1 MAAGVHIFDR
11 TQDQLLPLR
20 INVVKKSSCQP
31 LVIETQNSNLFDFYT
46 FLFVLWGEGA
56 IYGSYHYQPRD
67 NLVFK
72 EGGYHSMIKTWQC
85 VRVSVYMADIFADIK
100 WKNFQCKGQVS
111 QEDILASSH
120 WSFCQN
126 SIVDVQFES
135 RRGLF
140 MIIATIVVKFKS
152 IVRTLKYFKG
162 WTFSNADPLSAIVV
176 FSPID
181 YFSWL
186 FRGGLMIS
194 IRSIILKLNQTR
206 LHFCISL

>member
-1 MAAGVHIFDR
+1 MSADLTYFW
-11 TQDQLLPLR
+11 
-20 INVVKKSSCQP
+20 
-31 LVIETQNSNLFDFYT
+31 QNPRSTTTSQNKCGEKFFLSTTGHWNAKFKLIWFLYT

-120 WSFCQN
+120 WSFLPKFHCGCSDWKQKRALYDYRHYRRQIQIYC
-126 SIVDVQFES
+126 SHSQIFERVDILQCRS
-135 RRGLF
+135 
-140 MIIATIVVKFKS
+140 S
-152 IVRTLKYFKG
+152 
-162 WTFSNADPLSAIVV
+162 FSNCCIQSN
-176 FSPID
+176 
-181 YFSWL
+181 WL
-186 FRGGLMIS
+186 FFL
-194 IRSIILKLNQTR
+194 II
-206 LHFCISL
+206 